1 MAHFTRRD
9 FLKTGLA
16 ASVLSITGGLAL
28 AKRTKRS
35 ATDWVTLGK
44 SKVKVTR
51 LAFGTGTAGGR
62 VQRELGQDEFT
73 RLVRYAYDRGIRF
86 FETAESYHGMP
97 EMLAIALKG
106 LPRDSYRLMTKY
118 STPASGDPAP
128 KIDQFRKQLN
138 TEYVDIL
145 LLHCLRP
152 PTWATDYESLQD
164 GFSLAQQKG
173 IIAAHGASI
182 HGLPALRTIP
192 GNKWLQVAMIR
203 MNHNGTKMDTPE
215 MRDVNALG
223 NVDEVVAHT
232 RKVHAQG
239 MGVISMK
246 LCGEGRFTNAEDR
259 DAAMK
264 FAMNLGCVDS
274 VTIGFK
280 NTAEIDEAIER
291 MNRVMNA

>member
-1 MAHFTRRD
+1 MAQFTRRD
-9 FLKTGLA
+9 FLRTGVA
-16 ASVLSITGGLAL
+16 ASVLSTTGGLAL
-28 AKRTKRS
+28 AKRKRS

-51 LAFGTGTAGGR
+51 LAFGTGTKAGST
-62 VQRELGQDEFT
+62 QRALGQEGFT
-73 RLVRYAYDRGIRF
+73 RLVRHAYDSGIRF

-128 KIDQFRKQLN
+128 KIDQFRRQLN
-138 TEYVDIL
+138 TEYIDIL

-152 PTWATDYESLQD
+152 PTWAADYESLRD
-164 GFSLAQQKG
+164 GFSLAQQKH
-173 IIAAHGASI
+173 IIGAHGASI

-192 GNKWLQVAMIR
+192 GNQWLQIAMIR
-203 MNHNGTKMDTPE
+203 MNHNGTRMDTPD
-215 MRDVNALG
+215 MRDIDKLG
-223 NVDEVVAHT
+223 DVDEVVNHT
-232 RKVHAQG
+232 RSVHQQG

-246 LCGEGRFTNAEDR
+246 LVGEGRFKTPEQR

-264 FAMNLGCVDS
+264 FAMNLGCVDA
-274 VTIGFK
+274 VTIGFT
-280 NTAEIDEAIER
+280 NTAEIDEAIGR